1 MKAIRTIIV
10 LLILVAA
17 GFVAYKWYVAPEA
30 DNVTM
35 QEAKITDVSPMLRLC
50 SVEIYD
56 DVPVKGTIGDRHLF
70 GRVALKG
77 SISFDLDSVKMTESG
92 DTLSVTLPR
101 EIVDVYE
108 STDAGAYQV
117 IDTWSDSFM
126 GSSNFT
132 TAEENKI
139 KSNVR
144 DNYRKGIY
152 QKGYVAR
159 ACKEAVANLTSL
171 LGGLTGK
178 TVIVTDPAPEGYLN
192 KSGKW
197 HSLTR

>member
-1 MKAIRTIIV
+1 MKAIKIIIV
-10 LLILVAA
+10 LVIIAVA
-17 GFVAYKWYVAPEA
+17 GFVAYKWYTAPEA
-30 DNVTM
+30 TNITL
-35 QEAKITDVSPMLRLC
+35 QEAKITDVTPMLRLC

-56 DVPVKGTIGDRHLF
+56 EVPVKGDIDNRHLF
-70 GRVALKG
+70 ARVALNG

-101 EIVDVYE
+101 EIVDIYE

-117 IDTWSDSFM
+117 IDTWCDSFL

-132 TAEENKI
+132 TAEENSI
-139 KSNVR
+139 KSKVR
-144 DNYRKGIY
+144 DNYRKEIY

-159 ACKEAVANLTSL
+159 ARKEAVANLTSL

-178 TVIVTDPAPEGYLN
+178 TVIVTDPSPEGYLN
-192 KSGKW
+192 
-197 HSLTR
+197 